1 MGNKLC
7 GVRRHLVEDRLTRP
21 PRQLI
26 RQPPDVDYKRI
37 RDLIRSRKLAPFFD
51 ASEDQG
57 SGKYLE
63 ECPICFLYY
72 PSLNRSRCCA
82 KGICTECFLRM
93 MPSDPTKPVYCPFC
107 KAASYGVY
115 YRGAK
120 TTEERHRELEEER
133 KVIEARK
140 RIQYEFNIS
149 NQVLSQPNNIASL
162 HNGIEFLD
170 NNTSSLL
177 LENRME
183 DCSLNTSCNSFR
195 KDLYIDL
202 EDLLVSEA
210 IWQFF
215 QDSDP
220 CFSGIGPERQTH
232 EENEVTRESAEKDQ
246 ILNLWLAL
254 FS

>member
-7 GVRRHLVEDRLTRP
+7 GLRRHLVEDRLTRP

-120 TTEERHRELEEER
+120 TTEERHHELEEER

-140 RIQYEFNIS
+140 RIQYEFNIP

-162 HNGIEFLD
+162 HN
-170 NNTSSLL
+170 
-177 LENRME
+177 ENRME
-183 DCSLNTSCNSFR
+183 DYSLNTSCNSFR

-220 CFSGIGPERQTH
+220 CFSGISPERQTH

-246 ILNLWLAL
+246 ILNLWLAPFFL
-254 FS
+254 TGSFEVPNT

>member
-7 GVRRHLVEDRLTRP
+7 GIRRHLVEDRLTRP
-21 PRQLI
+21 PQRLI
-26 RQPPDVDYKRI
+26 RQPSDVDYGRI
-37 RDLIRSRKLAPFFD
+37 RHLIRSRKLAPFFD

-57 SGKYLE
+57 SGKNLE
-63 ECPICFLYY
+63 ECPICFMYY

-82 KGICTECFLRM
+82 KGICTECFLQM
-93 MPSDPTKPVYCPFC
+93 MPSDASKPVHCPFC
-107 KAASYGVY
+107 KAASYGVF

-120 TTEERHRELEEER
+120 TTEERHRELEEEQ
-133 KVIEARK
+133 KVTEARM
-140 RIQYEFNIS
+140 RIQYEFDIS
-149 NQVLSQPNNIASL
+149 NQLLYKPNNTASL
-162 HNGIEFLD
+162 PSGMDSLD
-170 NNTSSLL
+170 NNTSTLY
-177 LENRME
+177 LENRRG

-195 KDLYIDL
+195 KELYIDL

-220 CFSGIGPERQTH
+220 CFGNTSPETDAH
-232 EENEVTRESAEKDQ
+232 EENEFTRESVEKDH

-254 FS
+254 FA